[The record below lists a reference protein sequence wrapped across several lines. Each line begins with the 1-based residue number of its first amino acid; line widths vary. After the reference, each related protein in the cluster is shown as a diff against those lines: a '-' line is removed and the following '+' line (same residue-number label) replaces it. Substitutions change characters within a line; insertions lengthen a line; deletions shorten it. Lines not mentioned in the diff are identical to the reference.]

1 MSYIDTKY
9 LNIISPYLQQF
20 KKKGDN
26 LWNFRCPYCGDS
38 QKSRTKARGF
48 VFRKKNSLFFKC
60 HNCGVGASLGNLV
73 KTVDLKSYDD
83 YILERYRN
91 GDTNY
96 NPFHNEKG
104 KPFKKSKSEL
114 PNVVI
119 SHLKS
124 RKEPEFKFN
133 APVFRKKGIL
143 EGLKSIKNLPDDHPA
158 KQIVEKRKLPEESLC
173 DLYLCESFY
182 KFTNSII
189 KGKFPSLGGDHPR
202 LIIPFRGEDGEV
214 FAYQGRAFGD
224 EQPKYITIKIDADR
238 DKIFGLDKVNKDKPI
253 LVVEGPLD
261 SLFLDNCIAVA
272 GADFSN
278 MGGDLTVIYDNE
290 PRNKE
295 INKQIEKTID
305 QGKSVCLWPDTMVCK
320 DINDM
325 VISGY
330 TKEEIQEIIT
340 NNTLSGVAAKL
351 RFAEWRRI

>member
-48 VFRKKNSLFFKC
+48 VFRKKNDLFFKC

-73 KTVDLKSYDD
+73 KTIDSKTYKD
-83 YILERYRN
+83 YIMERYK
-91 GDTNY
+91 
-96 NPFHNEKG
+96 KG
-104 KPFKKSKSEL
+104 VETHSSPQ
-114 PNVVI
+114 
-119 SHLKS
+119 
-124 RKEPEFKFN
+124 PEFKFN

-143 EGLKSIKNLPDDHPA
+143 EGLQSIKNLPDDHPA
-158 KQIVEKRKLPEESLC
+158 RQIVERRKLPLESLS

-182 KFTNSII
+182 KFTNTII

-214 FAYQGRAFGD
+214 FAYQGRAFGN
-224 EQPKYITIKIDADR
+224 EQPKYITIKIDADH
-238 DKIFGLDKVNKDKPI
+238 DKIFGLDKVDKSKPI

-278 MGGDLTVIYDNE
+278 MEGDLTVIYDNE

-305 QGKSVCLWPDTMVCK
+305 QGKSVCLWPDTMEYK

-325 VISGY
+325 VIGGY

-351 RFAEWRRI
+351 RFAEWRRV

>member
-48 VFRKKNSLFFKC
+48 VFRKKNDLFFKC
-60 HNCGVGASLGNLV
+60 HNCGTGASLGNLI
-73 KTVDLKSYDD
+73 KTIDSKTYKD
-83 YILERYRN
+83 YIMERYK
-91 GDTNY
+91 
-96 NPFHNEKG
+96 KG
-104 KPFKKSKSEL
+104 VETRSSPQ
-114 PNVVI
+114 
-119 SHLKS
+119 
-124 RKEPEFKFN
+124 PEFKFN

-143 EGLKSIKNLPDDHPA
+143 EGLQSIKNLPDDHPA
-158 KQIVEKRKLPEESLC
+158 RQIVERRKLPVESLS
-173 DLYLCESFY
+173 DLYLCESFF

-189 KGKFPSLGGDHPR
+189 KGKFPSLDGDHPR
-202 LIIPFRGEDGEV
+202 LLIPFRDESGEV
-214 FAYQGRAFGD
+214 FAYQGRAFGN
-224 EQPKYITIKIDADR
+224 EQPKYITIKIDEER
-238 DKIFGLDKVNKDKPI
+238 EKIFGLDKVDKSKPI

-278 MGGDLTVIYDNE
+278 IKGDLTVIYDNE

-305 QGKSVCLWPDTMVCK
+305 QGKSVCLWPDHMKEK

-325 VISGY
+325 IIAGY
-330 TKEEIQEIIT
+330 SKKEVQEIIT
-340 NNTLSGVAAKL
+340 NNTFSGASAKL

>member
-38 QKSRTKARGF
+38 HKSRTKARGF
-48 VFRKKNSLFFKC
+48 VFRKKNDLFFKC

-73 KTVDLKSYDD
+73 KTIDSKTYKD
-83 YILERYRN
+83 YIMERYK
-91 GDTNY
+91 
-96 NPFHNEKG
+96 KG
-104 KPFKKSKSEL
+104 VETRSSPQ
-114 PNVVI
+114 
-119 SHLKS
+119 
-124 RKEPEFKFN
+124 PEFKFN
-133 APVFRKKGIL
+133 APVFRKKSIL
-143 EGLKSIKNLPDDHPA
+143 KNLKTIQALSKEHPA
-158 KQIVEKRKLPEESLC
+158 RRIVEKRRLPHESLS
-173 DLYLCESFY
+173 DLYLCESFFKY
-182 KFTNSII
+182 TNSII
-189 KGKFPSLGGDHPR
+189 KGKFPSLDGDHPR

-214 FAYQGRAFGD
+214 FAYQGRAFGN
-224 EQPKYITIKIDADR
+224 EQPKYITIKIDEDR
-238 DKIFGLDKVNKDKPI
+238 DKIFGLDKVDKSKPI

-278 MGGDLTVIYDNE
+278 IKGDLTVIYDNE

-305 QGKSVCLWPDTMVCK
+305 QGKSVCLWPDHMKEK

-325 VISGY
+325 IIAGY
-330 TKEEIQEIIT
+330 SKKEVQEIIT
-340 NNTLSGVAAKL
+340 NNTFSGASAKL

>member
-48 VFRKKNSLFFKC
+48 VFRKKNDLFFKC

-73 KTVDLKSYDD
+73 KTIDSKTYKD
-83 YILERYRN
+83 YIMERYK
-91 GDTNY
+91 
-96 NPFHNEKG
+96 KG
-104 KPFKKSKSEL
+104 VETHSSPQ
-114 PNVVI
+114 
-119 SHLKS
+119 
-124 RKEPEFKFN
+124 PEFKFN

-143 EGLKSIKNLPDDHPA
+143 EGLQSIKNLPDDHPA
-158 KQIVEKRKLPEESLC
+158 RQIVERRKLPLESLS

-182 KFTNSII
+182 KFTNTII

-224 EQPKYITIKIDADR
+224 EQPKYITIKIDADH
-238 DKIFGLDKVNKDKPI
+238 DKIFGLDKVDKSKPI

-278 MGGDLTVIYDNE
+278 MEGDLTVIYDNE

-305 QGKSVCLWPDTMVCK
+305 QGKSVCLWPDTMEYK

-325 VISGY
+325 IIAGY
-330 TKEEIQEIIT
+330 SKKELQEIIT
-340 NNTLSGVAAKL
+340 NNTFSGVAAKL

>member
-48 VFRKKNSLFFKC
+48 VFRKKNDLFFKC
-60 HNCGVGASLGNLV
+60 HNCGVGASLGNLI
-73 KTVDLKSYDD
+73 KTIDSKTYKD
-83 YILERYRN
+83 YIMERY
-91 GDTNY
+91 
-96 NPFHNEKG
+96 KG
-104 KPFKKSKSEL
+104 GVETHSSPQ
-114 PNVVI
+114 
-119 SHLKS
+119 
-124 RKEPEFKFN
+124 PEFKFN

-143 EGLKSIKNLPDDHPA
+143 EGLQSIKSLPDDHPA
-158 KQIVEKRKLPEESLC
+158 RQIVERRKLPLESLS

-214 FAYQGRAFGD
+214 FAYQGRAFGN

-238 DKIFGLDKVNKDKPI
+238 DKIFGLDKVNKSKPI

-278 MGGDLTVIYDNE
+278 MEGDLTVIYDNE

-305 QGKSVCLWPDTMVCK
+305 QGKSVCLWPDTMKCK

-325 VISGY
+325 IISGY